1 MDKKLQ
7 NANDFIM
14 YTFINIIQFINL
26 DYNFNKYFLNKK
38 IGLKISPCTRS
49 PSRNHE
55 WNIFFHQNFLC
66 FQFYIVLR
74 NFIPNTI
81 NFITFNVT

>member
-38 IGLKISPCTRS
+38 IGLKISPCITK
-49 PSRNHE
+49 SRME
-55 WNIFFHQNFLC
+55 YILSSEFFLFSILYC
-66 FQFYIVLR
+66 IKKFYSEY
-74 NFIPNTI
+74 N
-81 NFITFNVT
+81 